1 MSLAVVQKPSFLSDQ
16 SNELQF
22 AERLMWIFIH
32 LCQKML
38 LASAS
43 DQQKQTVDFNLVLLL
58 KMNYKALKSNPL
70 HFTCTS

>member
-1 MSLAVVQKPSFLSDQ
+1 MQKPSFLSDQ

-43 DQQKQTVDFNLVLLL
+43 DQQKQTVHFNIVLLHNIEL
-58 KMNYKALKSNPL
+58 PPGYTWSAVSG
-70 HFTCTS
+70 